1 MLFVVVIVIPG
12 TFTFLI
18 WNSYRK
24 ERSRSARGEG
34 YAPEGRLRWQ
44 GEEN

>member
-1 MLFVVVIVIPG
+1 MLFVVMIVIPC
-12 TFTFLI
+12 TFGFLI

-24 ERSRSARGEG
+24 ERMRSAQGEG

>member
-1 MLFVVVIVIPG
+1 MLFVVVFVIP
-12 TFTFLI
+12 TSFAFLI

-24 ERSRSARGEG
+24 ERVRSARGEG

-44 GEEN
+44 GEEE